1 MNGGTILVFERK
13 NIYVLNKKDKDAII
27 YQDSYGNIIRLTVA
41 DFANAEEFYR
51 FKEWSDQNYHE
62 EEKLRHL
69 NANHTQALETTAEK
83 ITNVNSPED
92 KLLEQYEEKQ
102 WQKRFQQLMRVLT
115 PTQYRRFYLYCICRL
130 SEKRIAAVDNVSQQ
144 NVSKSIQAARRKM
157 KHFFEKRV

>member
-1 MNGGTILVFERK
+1 MFERK

-83 ITNVNSPED
+83 ITNVNSHED

-144 NVSKSIQAARRKM
+144 NVSKSIQAARRIM